1 MPVNVKIGAKWI
13 KGLSNKDKIATPSA
27 DSDVEQQKL
36 SLLVGMQNGAAALEG
51 SRFLTKLS
59 LLLPYDPAVVHLGVY
74 PEQLKI

>member
-36 SLLVGMQNGAAALEG
+36 SLLLGMQNGAAAFG
-51 SRFLTKLS
+51 GQSVGFLQNSACSCRTTQ
-59 LLLPYDPAVVHLGVY
+59 
-74 PEQLKI
+74 QLCTSVFTQNS